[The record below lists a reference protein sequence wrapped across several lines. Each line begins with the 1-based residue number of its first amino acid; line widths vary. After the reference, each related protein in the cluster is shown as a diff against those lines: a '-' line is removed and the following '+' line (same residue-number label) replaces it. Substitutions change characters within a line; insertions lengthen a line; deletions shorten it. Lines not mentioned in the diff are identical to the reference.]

1 MWGGKKCV
9 TRHILGIGAPWSQA
23 NLTISHNNQN
33 LNFLG
38 ENCGAKHLNS
48 TDKINVT
55 EMSTEKT
62 NEVRIG
68 LEVHIQL
75 TSLKTKLFCGCSSDY
90 KGKDPNSLVCPVC
103 LGIPGSLPVLNEKAV
118 EYAVMAAL
126 ALNCK
131 VSERMFFF
139 RKNYYYPDL
148 PKNFQISQYDKAGGV
163 PLAVDGYLEIDV
175 TKKRKK
181 VRIGRVHLEEDPG
194 RLIHQG
200 AIDTSPYTLVDYN
213 RSGIALMEIVT
224 EPDLSSPK
232 EARVFLHKLRS
243 ILEHLGIF
251 SGKLEGSMRC
261 DANISLTGG
270 TRVEVKNI
278 SSFKEVERALGFEIM
293 RQKNLVKKGLAV
305 KLETRHWD
313 ETRRVTISLRT
324 KEEEHDYR
332 YFPEPDLVPIVIT
345 EDFIENVK
353 VKMPELPEA
362 RIQRLV
368 ESYSLPR
375 YDAEVL
381 VSDKVLADFFEVAVK
396 LIDRPKD
403 ISNWMMGDLLRNLNE
418 NNLELTE
425 TKLSPEH
432 LVEMIKLIEEG
443 VISGKIG
450 KRVLPEMVSTGKHPS
465 QIIEEKGLVK
475 ISSQDVLR
483 NVVEKVFSNNPKC
496 VEDALMDEN
505 AVNFLVGQ
513 LMRATK
519 GKADPQLANQMI
531 QEKLDSL
538 KAKQNM

>member
-1 MWGGKKCV
+1 
-9 TRHILGIGAPWSQA
+9 
-23 NLTISHNNQN
+23 
-33 LNFLG
+33 
-38 ENCGAKHLNS
+38 
-48 TDKINVT
+48 
-55 EMSTEKT
+55 MSTEK
-62 NEVRIG
+62 NSQVRIG
-68 LEVHIQL
+68 LEIHAQL
-75 TSLKTKLFCGCSSDY
+75 TSLKTKLFCGCSSSY
-90 KGKDPNSLVCPVC
+90 KGKDPNSRICPVC
-103 LGIPGSLPVLNEKAV
+103 LGIPGALPVLNEKAV

-131 VSERMFFF
+131 VSECMFFF

-148 PKNFQISQYDKAGGV
+148 PKNFQISQYDKADGV
-163 PLAVDGYLEIDV
+163 PLALNGYLDIE
-175 TKKRKK
+175 TSKKRKT

-194 RLIHQG
+194 KLIHQG

-213 RSGIALMEIVT
+213 RSGITLLEIVT

-232 EARVFLHKLRS
+232 EARIFLQKLRS

-293 RQKNLVKKGLAV
+293 RQKNLVKKGLTV

-313 ETRRVTISLRT
+313 ETRRVTISLRM

-345 EDFIENVK
+345 KNFIENVK
-353 VKMPELPEA
+353 DKMPELPET
-362 RIQRLV
+362 RIHRFV
-368 ESYSLPR
+368 DAYGLPR

-381 VSDKVLADFFEVAVK
+381 VSDKMMADFFERTVK
-396 LIDRPKD
+396 LLDRPKE
-403 ISNWMMGDLLRNLNE
+403 ISNWMMCDLLRNLNE

-425 TKLSPEH
+425 TKISPEH
-432 LVEMIKLIEEG
+432 LVEIIKLIEDG

-450 KRVLPEMVSTGKHPS
+450 KRILPEIVLTGKRPS
-465 QIIEEKGLVK
+465 QIIKEKGLVK
-475 ISSQDVLR
+475 ISSQDILR
-483 NVVEKVFSNNPKC
+483 NVVEKVFADNPNC
-496 VEDALMDEN
+496 VEDALVDEN

-519 GKADPQLANQMI
+519 GKADPRLANLLI
-531 QEKLDSL
+531 QEKLDAL
-538 KAKQNM
+538 KAKQKI

>member
-1 MWGGKKCV
+1 
-9 TRHILGIGAPWSQA
+9 
-23 NLTISHNNQN
+23 
-33 LNFLG
+33 
-38 ENCGAKHLNS
+38 
-48 TDKINVT
+48 
-55 EMSTEKT
+55 MSTEKS

-68 LEVHIQL
+68 LEVHAQL

-90 KGKDPNSLVCPVC
+90 KGKDPNSMTCPVC

-163 PLAVDGYLEIDV
+163 PLAVNGHLDIDV
-175 TKKRKK
+175 AKKRKT

-194 RLIHQG
+194 RLVHQG

-213 RSGIALMEIVT
+213 RSGITLLEIVT

-232 EARVFLHKLRS
+232 EARIFLQKLRS

-270 TRVEVKNI
+270 TRAEVKNI

-293 RQKNLVKKGLAV
+293 RQKNLVKKGLSV

-313 ETRRVTISLRT
+313 ETRRVTISLRM

-345 EDFIENVK
+345 NEFIEDAK
-353 VKMPELPEA
+353 GKMPELPEA
-362 RIQRLV
+362 RIRRFV
-368 ESYSLPR
+368 DSYSLPL

-381 VSDKVLADFFEVAVK
+381 VSDKVLADFFEIAVT
-396 LIDRPKD
+396 LYDRPKD
-403 ISNWMMGDLLRNLNE
+403 VSNWMMGDLLRNLNE

-425 TKLSPEH
+425 TKISPES
-432 LVEMIKLIEEG
+432 LVEMIKLIEDG

-450 KRVLPEMVSTGKHPS
+450 KRVLPEMVLTGKRPS

-475 ISSQDVLR
+475 ISSQDVLKD
-483 NVVEKVFSNNPKC
+483 VVEKVFADNPKC
-496 VEDALMDEN
+496 VEDALADEN

-519 GKADPQLANQMI
+519 GKADPQLANNLI
-531 QEKLDSL
+531 QEKLESL
-538 KAKQNM
+538 KAKQSL